1 MRALVLG
8 LVLVS
13 FLQDGIAAPP
23 PMVREQ
29 IGKAVAAA
37 PPHRLRKRELRPP
50 MKKIIPRLQR
60 CYERERKRA
69 PNIDGVV
76 NTKLTIRN
84 APDLGMTL
92 SVTGFETDGELGES
106 KEFLACVTRTLE
118 ADVFPPIPTLGRA
131 DVMYPVTFA
140 TAAPSARDK
149 AVVERAE
156 RAAKAKDWAAVL
168 ETAASGLKLTSLD
181 GPLRRHL
188 IELGGLSACH
198 LRDATNA
205 RHYYALAS
213 PEYEEELETACS
225 AESID
230 LVQ

>member
-1 MRALVLG
+1 M
-8 LVLVS
+8 
-13 FLQDGIAAPP
+13 AAPP
-23 PMVREQ
+23 TVREK
-29 IGKAVAAA
+29 IGKGVDAA
-37 PPHRLRKRELRPP
+37 PPHRLCKRELRPT
-50 MKKIIPRLQR
+50 MKKIIPRLQT
-60 CYERERKRA
+60 CYERERKRD
-69 PNIDGVV
+69 PNIDGVI

-84 APDLGMTL
+84 SPHLGMTL
-92 SVTGFETDGELGES
+92 SVSGFETDGKLGES
-106 KEFLACVTRTLE
+106 EEFLACATRTLE
-118 ADVFPPIPTLGRA
+118 TAVFPPIRTLGRA

-140 TAAPSARDK
+140 LTAPSARDK

-156 RAAKAKDWAAVL
+156 RAMTAEDWSAVL
-168 ETAASGLKLTSLD
+168 EAAASGLKLTSLD

-188 IELGGLSACH
+188 IELGGLSACR

-230 LVQ
+230 LAQ